1 MSAEDRLRELKLV
14 LPPAPK
20 PVGVYRPLLIVGS
33 LAYTSGH
40 GPFLPDGKL
49 LTGRVGADLDQ
60 QAGYRAA
67 RQVGVAT
74 LATLRAGLGS
84 LNRVRRILKTLG
96 VVNCTPDFLHHPAVL
111 NGFSE
116 LMAEVFGPENGVGA
130 RSAFGANSL
139 PGNIAVEVEAL
150 FELEG

>member
-20 PVGVYRPLLIVGS
+20 PVGVYRPLLIVGT

-49 LTGRVGADLDQ
+49 LTGRVGAEVDQ
-60 QAGYRAA
+60 PAGYRAA

-139 PGNIAVEVEAL
+139 PGNITVEVEAI